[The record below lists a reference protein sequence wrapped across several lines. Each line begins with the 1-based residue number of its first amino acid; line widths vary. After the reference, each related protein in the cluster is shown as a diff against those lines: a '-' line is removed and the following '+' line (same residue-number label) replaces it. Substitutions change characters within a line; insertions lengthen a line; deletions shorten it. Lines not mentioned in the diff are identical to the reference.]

1 MPTISYPFGIVILLA
16 FTFFHPVVLRT
27 DFCMVKLYCSE
38 TVTKEEFCEQKEA
51 ENKGWI
57 KENVSQESKGDTY
70 GNQS

>member
-1 MPTISYPFGIVILLA
+1 MKVG
-16 FTFFHPVVLRT
+16 
-27 DFCMVKLYCSE
+27 
-38 TVTKEEFCEQKEA
+38 FCEQKEA